1 MKEYDIDLKK
11 FDFKTD
17 LEYGEKGEAHVMS
30 FIESLR
36 DSQIEVKTD
45 RYRNGKMVVETQQC
59 PGAVKD
65 ENGIY
70 IWKQSGINVTTAK
83 WWVYIYGLDNGAFIA
98 VPVDR
103 LKRYLKAKKNIFCE
117 SKKRIFAPDSDN
129 PAKGFLLLPN
139 HVMDMLYNTAY
150 DEIPVDSKE

>member
-1 MKEYDIDLKK
+1 MKEYDINLKN
-11 FDFKTD
+11 FDFKKD

-65 ENGIY
+65 DNGLY
-70 IWKQSGINVTTAK
+70 IWKNSGINVTTAK
-83 WWVYIYGLDNGAFIA
+83 WWVYIYGIENGAFIA

-103 LKRYLKAKKNIFCE
+103 LKRYLKAKKFIFCE
-117 SKKRIFAPDSDN
+117 SKKRMFAENSDN
-129 PAKGFLLLPN
+129 PAKGYLLLPN
-139 HVMDMLYNTAY
+139 HVMDMMYNKNY
-150 DEIPVDSKE
+150 DLLPDDSEV